1 MKDFKEL
8 VQKRR
13 SIRNFK
19 DEELKA
25 EDLQTI
31 LRAGLMAPTG
41 KSVRGWHFVV
51 VDNKDIGVFLNHK
64 LVLIWPSPVA

>member
-51 VDNKDIGVFLNHK
+51 VDNNLPYSAFWSANSRGM
-64 LVLIWPSPVA
+64 A